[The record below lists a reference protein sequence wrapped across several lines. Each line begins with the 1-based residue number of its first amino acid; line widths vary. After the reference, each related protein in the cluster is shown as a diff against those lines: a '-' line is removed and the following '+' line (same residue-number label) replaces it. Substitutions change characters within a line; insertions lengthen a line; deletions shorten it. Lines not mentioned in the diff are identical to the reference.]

1 MTDLDQGT
9 LGSLRQTARSKQAT
23 TLRSRLVRCMGVF
36 VLVLCVISCDEE
48 KRVAEQE
55 VTPSR
60 AHDEPLR
67 VHWDYMGIEGPEHWG
82 LLSEAYM
89 TCEAGDRQSPINIE
103 TTQKPQ
109 SQQTIKFQ
117 YAPTRIFEVNN
128 GHTIQVSHE
137 SGCKADLNGRPYRLR
152 QFHFHDPSEH
162 HIDGKTF
169 PMEMHLVHQDAGGQ
183 ILVVA
188 VLMETG
194 SDEPVLT
201 KLWDWL
207 PDQIEREVSLPLKTN
222 IGAIL
227 PENPQFY
234 SYSGSLTTPPCT
246 EGVKWIVLKEPIAI
260 AKQDVEKFVE
270 IIGYSARP
278 VQPVGDR
285 QINES

>member
-1 MTDLDQGT
+1 MTDLAQGT
-9 LGSLRQTARSKQAT
+9 PGSLRQIARPKQAT
-23 TLRSRLVRCMGVF
+23 TLHSRLVSCVGVF
-36 VLVLCVISCDEE
+36 VLVLSVTSCDEE
-48 KRVAEQE
+48 KHVAEQKA
-55 VTPSR
+55 TPSP
-60 AHDEPLR
+60 AHDEPLLS
-67 VHWDYMGIEGPEHWG
+67 HWDYMGIEGPEHWG

-109 SQQTIKFQ
+109 SQQTLKFQ

-169 PMEMHLVHQDAGGQ
+169 PMEMHLVHQNAEGQ

-194 SDEPVLT
+194 ADEPVLT

-227 PENPQFY
+227 PENPRFY

-246 EGVKWIVLKEPIAI
+246 EGVKWIVLKDPITI
-260 AKQDVEKFVE
+260 AQQDVEKFVE

-285 QINES
+285 QIDES

>member
-1 MTDLDQGT
+1 MTG
-9 LGSLRQTARSKQAT
+9 
-23 TLRSRLVRCMGVF
+23 
-36 VLVLCVISCDEE
+36 CDDGQP
-48 KRVAEQE
+48 VAQQIA
-55 VTPSR
+55 TPSR
-60 AHDEPLR
+60 AHDEPLLA
-67 VHWDYMGIEGPEHWG
+67 HWDYMGIEGPEHWG
-82 LLSEAYM
+82 LLSKAYM

-169 PMEMHLVHQDAGGQ
+169 PMEMHLVHQDAEGQ

-188 VLMETG
+188 VLMEVG

-207 PDQIEREVSLPLKTN
+207 PDQIEREVSLPLETN

-246 EGVKWIVLKEPIAI
+246 EGVKWIVLKEPITI
-260 AKQDVEKFVE
+260 AQQDVEKFVE

-278 VQPVGDR
+278 EQPVGDR
-285 QINES
+285 QIDEN